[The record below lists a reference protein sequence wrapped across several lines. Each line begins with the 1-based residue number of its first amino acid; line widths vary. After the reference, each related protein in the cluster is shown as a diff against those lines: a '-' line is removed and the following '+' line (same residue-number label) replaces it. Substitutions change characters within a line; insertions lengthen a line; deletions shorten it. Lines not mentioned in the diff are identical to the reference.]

1 MQIPSKN
8 SIFISCLI
16 ICCSLMIHR
25 AYPQNVNKQL
35 LKSYTSTSSTQQPKR
50 SFLANSKPKNFGKLF
65 VGSLLFIYQNV
76 FSEQIS
82 AQCTYQISC
91 SEYTKRCIEKHGI
104 LIGSIQGF
112 HQFMHCTP
120 NAHEE
125 VPEYMKSNLSSKI
138 QNHVD

>member
-1 MQIPSKN
+1 MFKNLFFFIVFIVASSAKNPSHAQLVNDAVLQSYKRTN
-8 SIFISCLI
+8 SIPTAQKTRPF
-16 ICCSLMIHR
+16 
-25 AYPQNVNKQL
+25 
-35 LKSYTSTSSTQQPKR
+35 LKSSEKNGAGKV
-50 SFLANSKPKNFGKLF
+50 FL
-65 VGSLLFIYQNV
+65 GSLLFIYQNV

-104 LIGSIQGF
+104 WIGSIQGF

-125 VPEYMKSNLSSKI
+125 APEYMKSNLSSKI